1 MPFCSLEEAWG
12 GSSAKY
18 PNSDIVNREGK
29 SIYVEDDCPKEKKP
43 RQKSFSRTNERLQG
57 HSGPVNRYDKP
68 VYKNQII
75 KFSKENK
82 RYMDE
87 PELSDSSAFN
97 YENSQSNITEY
108 DDDFRD
114 KEDKVDPPTH
124 TIERR
129 NKKREIPP
137 PPTPVVA
144 KKYDSEDDDD
154 MSTIEKIIQKD
165 ETSDDENHE
174 PVNIHGKFRELSKKY
189 SNKNQMIKFL
199 LHQNEKLE
207 KMVKNKLAEKPNGFF
222 SIWDLVVIIFIGIVM
237 IVVLDYV
244 YKIAVKKTV

>member
-12 GSSAKY
+12 GSNVKY

-29 SIYVEDDCPKEKKP
+29 SIYPDNECPKEKKP
-43 RQKSFSRTNERLQG
+43 RQKSFSRTNERLHG
-57 HSGPVNRYDKP
+57 HAGPVNRYDKP

-75 KFSKENK
+75 KFDKDNK

-87 PELSDSSAFN
+87 PELSDSSTYN
-97 YENSQSNITEY
+97 YENSVSNITEY
-108 DDDFRD
+108 DDDYRD
-114 KEDKVDPPTH
+114 KEDKVDPPVH

-129 NKKREIPP
+129 NKKKETPP
-137 PPTPVVA
+137 PPPPPS
-144 KKYDSEDDDD
+144 KKYESDDDDD
-154 MSTIEKIIQKD
+154 MSSIEKIIQKE

-189 SNKNQMIKFL
+189 SNKNQLIKFL
-199 LHQNEKLE
+199 LQQNEKLE
-207 KMVKNKLAEKPNGFF
+207 KMVKNKLNEKSNGFF
-222 SIWDLVVIIFIGIVM
+222 SLWDLVVIIFIGIVM

-244 YKIAVKKTV
+244 YKIAVKKTA

>member
-18 PNSDIVNREGK
+18 PNSDIVNKDGK
-29 SIYVEDDCPKEKKP
+29 SIYPEDCATEKKP
-43 RQKSFSRTNERLQG
+43 RQKSFSRTHERLQG
-57 HSGPVNRYDKP
+57 HSGPINRYDKP
-68 VYKNQII
+68 IYKNQII
-75 KFSKENK
+75 KFNKDNK

-87 PELSDSSAFN
+87 PELSDSSTFN

-114 KEDKVDPPTH
+114 KEDKVDAPIH

-129 NKKREIPP
+129 TKKKEAPP
-137 PPTPVVA
+137 PPVA
-144 KKYDSEDDDD
+144 KKYDSDDDDD
-154 MSTIEKIIQKD
+154 MSSIEKIIQKD
-165 ETSDDENHE
+165 ESSDDENHE
-174 PVNIHGKFRELSKKY
+174 PVNVHGKFRELSKKY

-199 LHQNEKLE
+199 LQQNEKLE
-207 KMVKNKLAEKPNGFF
+207 KMVKNKLGEKSNGFF

-244 YKIAVKKTV
+244 YKIAVKKTT